1 MKIKRFNDINENFAD
16 RNIIIEK
23 FENTEISLY
32 GDFFNDIPNYSDHSV
47 SASLQWDYEFDTSRS
62 GVDGIIPSIINIEV
76 NALVETYDDNDVQ
89 DEQEII
95 LNFNGENSTIVIND
109 RETIGEYEKQVLP
122 YYPQDIEIEKDKE
135 TGKVTI
141 TINFV

>member
-23 FENTEISLY
+23 FENNEISLY

-95 LNFNGENSTIVIND
+95 LNFNDENSTIVIND